1 MQTQLAPFAKNSP
14 SGRRAEEIL
23 RQCVHCGFCTAT
35 CPTYQLLGDELDGP
49 RGRIYLIK
57 QFLEGQQSGAKT
69 RLHLDRCLQCRSC
82 ETTCPSGVEYGQ
94 LLEIGKQMLDE
105 KSPRSTFEQL
115 TRKGLAYA
123 LSDKKRFSALLKV
136 ANLSKPLLPAVLKN
150 KLPHSVS
157 EAGVWPTTQHS
168 RKMLILDGC
177 VQPSLSP
184 NINSATAR
192 ILDRLGIS
200 LIRLQKEGCC
210 GAVNQ
215 HLGQLQAAKQQ
226 MKNNIDLWW
235 PEIEAGAEALVTT
248 ASGCGAF
255 IQQYAEHLADE
266 PEYADKAAKL
276 VALCK
281 DIAQIVSIEDL
292 TAITPKQPRSKISY
306 HPPCTLQHWQQQPQ
320 LVEGL
325 LTRLGFELNP
335 LQDGHLCCGSAG
347 TYAITQPKLSQ
358 QLKERKLAQ
367 LTCHPTEMIVSANIG
382 CINHLQAGAKVPVKH
397 WIELLDEVM
406 F

>member
-1 MQTQLAPFAKNSP
+1 MQTQLAPFAKNSKA
-14 SGRRAEEIL
+14 GRRAEEIL

-57 QFLEGQQSGAKT
+57 QFLEGQTTGEKT
-69 RLHLDRCLQCRSC
+69 RSHLDRCLHCRSC

-105 KSPRSTFEQL
+105 TAPRSTFEQL

-136 ANLSKPLLPAVLKN
+136 AAISKPFLPKTLKN
-150 KLPHSVS
+150 KLPKAIS
-157 EAGVWPTTQHS
+157 EAGNWPSKQHP
-168 RKMLILDGC
+168 RTMLILDGC

-192 ILDRLGIS
+192 ILDRLGIT
-200 LIRLQKEGCC
+200 LIRLERDGCC

-215 HLGQLQAAKQQ
+215 HLGQLKNAKMQ
-226 MKNNIDLWW
+226 MKQNIDLWW

-266 PEYADKAAKL
+266 PEYADKAKKL

-281 DIAQIVSIEDL
+281 DIAEIVNNEDL
-292 TAITPKQPRSKISY
+292 QKITLKQSQDNISY

-320 LVEGL
+320 LVEKL
-325 LTRLGFELNP
+325 LSRLGFKINP
-335 LQDGHLCCGSAG
+335 LKDGHLCCGSAG

-358 QLKERKLAQ
+358 QLQERKLAQ

-382 CINHLQAGAKVPVKH
+382 CINHLQAGCDIPVKH
-397 WIELLDEVM
+397 WVELLDEVV
-406 F
+406 